1 MQNDDKNMFW
11 SVFTELCA
19 MKKVAP
25 SRAIRDMSLSPSVYG
40 RWKGGA
46 VPYDTTIRKIAEHF
60 GLEYEMLLNVI
71 NGFNTEDSVMR
82 EWHYKHWKEFLK
94 QAVQRSE
101 MTDEEKKEIDER
113 EKTSDEISHR
123 SNIRDT
129 IREGQKYGKF
139 DNVFEL
145 KTKKVPLLGEIAC
158 GQPIYADEVHGEFY
172 TTTNAL
178 NADFCLQ
185 ARGDS
190 MINARIFDG
199 DIVFCKYQPTV
210 ENGEIAAVIID
221 DEATLKRF
229 YFDKDKRQI
238 TLVPENPAYQPLVFI
253 GPDVANVRVIGKA
266 IAFQSQAL
274 K

>member
-1 MQNDDKNMFW
+1 MQNDNINMFW

-25 SRAIRDMSLSPSVYG
+25 SRAIRDMGLSPSVYS
-40 RWKGGA
+40 RWKAGA
-46 VPYDTTIRKIAEHF
+46 APYDTTIRKIADHF
-60 GLEYEMLLNVI
+60 GLEYEKFYNVV
-71 NGFNTEDSVMR
+71 NGFYDNNPNMR
-82 EWHYKHWKEFLK
+82 AWHYEHWKEFLK
-94 QAVQRSE
+94 QVVQRSE
-101 MTDEEKKEIDER
+101 MTDEEKKR
-113 EKTSDEISHR
+113 KDEIQRNNEDFLHR
-123 SNIRDT
+123 VSMHDI
-129 IREGQKYGKF
+129 IKEGQKYGKF

-158 GQPIYADEVHGEFY
+158 GQPIYAEEVHGEFY

-185 ARGDS
+185 AKGDS

-253 GPDVANVRVIGKA
+253 GSDVANVRVIGKA
-266 IAFQSQAL
+266 IAFQSQSL